1 MWNKITSLSP
11 YVLLIVLDVAVS
23 LNLLLSVQD
32 WVVATDIRIV
42 LNRINTFRDEV
53 FGDPNVLR
61 SYFYAISDLAVGGR

>member
-1 MWNKITSLSP
+1 VEQKN
-11 YVLLIVLDVAVS
+11 YVTVTVCIVLDVAVS